1 MQEPADKQAHATS
14 GSTGEVGGVSLQD
27 VAQFTLPSEALG
39 SQGKHQR
46 IYMWTLRKR
55 GRAPQIPTGCG
66 HVSPGKGR

>member
-14 GSTGEVGGVSLQD
+14 GSTGGGGFLQD
-27 VAQFTLPSEALG
+27 MAQFTLPSEALG
-39 SQGKHQR
+39 SQGKHHR

-66 HVSPGKGR
+66 RVSPGKGR